1 MNPLNPKKIFWIAL
15 TCALLINIGTIC
27 YYHGKI
33 LSISSDD
40 FSDIQGLV
48 PPGKEPIARILV
60 KAGVKVTDEMVD
72 RLPSIDD
79 FDAMYAS
86 ISKPQ
91 IIGLETCESFRENVS
106 PLDAIV
112 GPVGL
117 FNTGTN
123 LLFQLLV
130 RHCEFEERVVAFD
143 KAMEDQEHNLHND
156 KANEQA
162 DRSKRSGIFDDVPWG
177 KHSPAQWRDEVNY
190 KPDSLKIN
198 QVYPWLKHDKVF
210 PIIMVKDPYTWTGS
224 MCRNQYGAKW
234 LPSPYSCVNLNE
246 DFDKYNSNNHHSR
259 ESTTHFR
266 KRSSFNGIKFVAP
279 QKKKRI
285 NNNGVTVDFDSGR
298 STKYSNLIDMWNTYY
313 KDYLN
318 ATFPRLI
325 VRYEDILI
333 HADEIIPKICTCVG
347 GKIHNNE
354 RGIHLIQDSAKDQ
367 QIFGK
372 TGNLIESLSRYGNMK
387 LRTAHL
393 SQGDLIYSNE
403 TIDNDLM
410 RLFQYNKPR
419 IENIEDESYQIQI
432 PGHNR

>member
-1 MNPLNPKKIFWIAL
+1 MDPFKPKIIFRTTI

-27 YYHGKI
+27 YFHGKI
-33 LSISSDD
+33 LNRSSDD
-40 FSDIQGLV
+40 ISNIEGSV
-48 PPGKEPIARILV
+48 PSAKEPIARILM
-60 KAGVKVTDEMVD
+60 KAGVKVTDEMVGD
-72 RLPSIDD
+72 LPSIDD
-79 FDAMYAS
+79 FDAMYGS
-86 ISKPQ
+86 ISRPQ

-112 GPVGL
+112 GPAGL

-130 RHCEFEERVVAFD
+130 RHCEFEERVIAFD
-143 KAMEDQEHNLHND
+143 KAMEDQEQNLSND
-156 KANEQA
+156 KADKHA
-162 DRSKRSGIFDDVPWG
+162 DRRSGIFDDVPWG
-177 KHSPAQWRDEVNY
+177 KHSPVQWRDEMNY

-198 QVYPWLKHDKVF
+198 QVYPWLKNDKVF
-210 PIIMVKDPYTWTGS
+210 PIVMVKDPYTWTGS
-224 MCRNQYGAKW
+224 MCRNQYGSKW

-246 DFDKYNSNNHHSR
+246 EFDKYNSNSHHSR
-259 ESTTHFR
+259 DSTTNFR

-279 QKKKRI
+279 GKKKRM

-318 ATFPRLI
+318 VTFPRLI

-347 GKIHNNE
+347 GKIHNNQ
-354 RGIHLIQDSAKDQ
+354 RGINLIKHSAKDQ
-367 QIFGK
+367 QIFGI
-372 TGNLIESLSRYGNMK
+372 TGNLIEGLSRYGNVK

-393 SQGDLIYSNE
+393 SQGDMIYSKEN
-403 TIDNDLM
+403 IDNDLM
-410 RLFQYNKPR
+410 TLFRYKQPT
-419 IENIEDESYQIQI
+419 IENKQDGSYQIQV
-432 PGHNR
+432 PSHNR